1 MPKAGNNPY
10 KVTNIYYCPA
20 LINIYK
26 SQKDNTMKVTKV
38 DENHKNHRVG
48 VSVSHTLN
56 EEEIELVTTLRQANT
71 KPSQIKRVLSEQFQ
85 KNIPA
90 QKLKNLLQKLDA
102 PDEDREKFENF
113 LDRVVDEGGDIEYKT
128 GTDEAQYFSQHRQ

>member
-1 MPKAGNNPY
+1 MDEVKDALVRHNEKN
-10 KVTNIYYCPA
+10 KTNFVIDTNGSKSFIIKCAHGVKRKSRSKGKRPSQHVNYLGCPA

-26 SQKDNTMKVTKV
+26 SQKDDTMKVTKV

-71 KPSQIKRVLSEQFQ
+71 KPSQI
-85 KNIPA
+85 
-90 QKLKNLLQKLDA
+90 
-102 PDEDREKFENF
+102 RECLASNSRRTFPRRN
-113 LDRVVDEGGDIEYKT
+113 
-128 GTDEAQYFSQHRQ
+128 